1 MKRKLTAILAGIAL
15 MLCMPLCTSADT
27 EIDRDEA
34 QRMEKLEPVARETA
48 PVPGDA
54 EEAPLALSEQIDYKS
69 SEVTSGDFKYTTKTD
84 SDGKVT
90 ATITGFAGEESGD
103 LVIPGEIDGYTVTE
117 IGNFAFRECSGF
129 TGTLAIPDSIT
140 NIGLLSFSGCNGFT
154 GDLIIPDS
162 VITIGCR
169 AFYACNGF
177 NGMLTIAD
185 SVISIGDY
193 AFYNCSSLRGSLTI
207 PNSVTY
213 IGESA
218 FAQCKSFTGSLIIP
232 DSVTEIGD
240 CAFSNCSGFNG
251 TLTLPHSIISIG
263 KSAFYNCSNIIGS
276 LIIPDSITF
285 MDDMAFAD
293 CSSLNSI
300 YFLGNVPERW
310 GDHVF
315 SSYLSSKF
323 IIYYPEGNTS
333 GWTSPTWTAPDGS
346 VYNTATF
353 VPGTETVPGDI
364 NGDGVFDYMDISRLY
379 YLYTED
385 TFEADEA
392 LCDYNGDGVFDY
404 YDITKLYADFRKI
417 M

>member
-1 MKRKLTAILAGIAL
+1 
-15 MLCMPLCTSADT
+15 
-27 EIDRDEA
+27 
-34 QRMEKLEPVARETA
+34 
-48 PVPGDA
+48 
-54 EEAPLALSEQIDYKS
+54 
-69 SEVTSGDFKYTTKTD
+69 
-84 SDGKVT
+84 
-90 ATITGFAGEESGD
+90 
-103 LVIPGEIDGYTVTE
+103 
-117 IGNFAFRECSGF
+117 
-129 TGTLAIPDSIT
+129 
-140 NIGLLSFSGCNGFT
+140 
-154 GDLIIPDS
+154 
-162 VITIGCR
+162 
-169 AFYACNGF
+169 
-177 NGMLTIAD
+177 
-185 SVISIGDY
+185 
-193 AFYNCSSLRGSLTI
+193 
-207 PNSVTY
+207 
-213 IGESA
+213 
-218 FAQCKSFTGSLIIP
+218 
-232 DSVTEIGD
+232 
-240 CAFSNCSGFNG
+240 
-251 TLTLPHSIISIG
+251 
-263 KSAFYNCSNIIGS
+263 
-276 LIIPDSITF
+276 

-346 VYNTATF
+346 VYNTSTF
-353 VPGTETVPGDI
+353 VSETETVPGDI